1 MVHWQVR
8 HTQTSHD
15 VTMMSYYII
24 THHRVILG
32 ESVSCPA
39 LNYSGVAVVVIR
51 LVPIF
56 QYPRTPILHSASH
69 MFIPHSHSPF
79 LSVVILA
86 FVKSSGKAAKDTKK
100 GGVSET
106 TNLLSD
112 QPDSLEGSLRD
123 KVVSGKHEKHF
134 PEFGLCTSQS

>member
-1 MVHWQVR
+1 
-8 HTQTSHD
+8 
-15 VTMMSYYII
+15 
-24 THHRVILG
+24 
-32 ESVSCPA
+32 
-39 LNYSGVAVVVIR
+39 
-51 LVPIF
+51 
-56 QYPRTPILHSASH
+56 

-86 FVKSSGKAAKDTKK
+86 FVRSSGKAVKDTKK

-106 TNLLSD
+106 TSLLSD

-123 KVVSGKHEKHF
+123 KVVSDKHEKHF